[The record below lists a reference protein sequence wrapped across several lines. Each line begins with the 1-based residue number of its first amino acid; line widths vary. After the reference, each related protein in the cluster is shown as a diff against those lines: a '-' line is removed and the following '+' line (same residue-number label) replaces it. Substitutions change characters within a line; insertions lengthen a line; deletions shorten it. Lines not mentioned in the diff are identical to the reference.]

1 MRRSKKINYKVFSET
16 GEKEEKVDGQPE
28 EAETVE
34 VGEIRNLLSISI
46 SGDISEGLD
55 QIGEGDNMDKQRI
68 DTVRG
73 ELSTIADDIE
83 DFINVNE
90 IDENLTTSEVDCKVS
105 KIKELRTSYRKLHNE
120 LKILSKAI

>member
-1 MRRSKKINYKVFSET
+1 MRRSKRINYKVFSET

-68 DTVRG
+68 DSVRG

-83 DFINVNE
+83 DFIDVNE